1 MLQFSPLIVTYLFK
15 VSYKILALH
24 QENILYLIIVF
35 LLFILSFA
43 EYIINE
49 AFGIEFT
56 FKNVDVS

>member
-15 VSYKILALH
+15 ISYKILALH
-24 QENILYLIIVF
+24 QENILYLIS
-35 LLFILSFA
+35 LSPLYLSFA

-56 FKNVDVS
+56 FKNVDLS